1 MTHIFNVSNEVFD
14 ALKKDRRHLF
24 VKDSTIYHN
33 NKKMGHA
40 NHRREKMSKMITGSI
55 CLTDIIDKAKQGH
68 SAFNKAHN
76 GKVYC
81 NILVWE
87 NDEPDKF
94 NNNFS
99 VQLNPK
105 KDADESEKKQY
116 VGNMKFIAT
125 NATPPQQDDLDV
137 DLDNL
142 PIGKSI
148 TDGQEAPDLSGES
161 LPF

>member
-1 MTHIFNVSNEVFD
+1 
-14 ALKKDRRHLF
+14 
-24 VKDSTIYHN
+24 
-33 NKKMGHA
+33 
-40 NHRREKMSKMITGSI
+40 MSKMITGSI

-68 SAFNKAHN
+68 SAFNKAQN

-116 VGNMKFIAT
+116 IGNMKFVAT
-125 NATPPQQDDLDV
+125 NATPPGQGDLDV
-137 DLDNL
+137 DLDTL
-142 PIGKSI
+142 PITGVQATVGANPVVNTEEMEDVS
-148 TDGQEAPDLSGES
+148 Q